1 VLQDLP
7 VRPEREFQ
15 AVLEESRA
23 LQSADI
29 IAIVLTGLFAI
40 AVIGTLAIAQTLIMP
55 VTAALIVSTALLA
68 GARAL
73 EKYRIP
79 RTLSVVLVLIAS
91 GGTVP
96 LVLMLVSS
104 PLLAWTS
111 RLPELGPQLREK
123 LHIFNRPLALWSEL
137 QPALGIDFSLPKIEW
152 VQPTLDFLS
161 PTLTEF
167 LLFLVTLVLFTLSW
181 PNLRR
186 SLVLTFEQRESR
198 LQALRILNE
207 IEDRLG
213 NYLLTVSVINL
224 GVGIL
229 TGVVS
234 TAAGLPNP
242 AALGALA
249 AILNY
254 VPIIGPALILIILTI
269 VGILTAST
277 LGGGMIA
284 PALFLGL
291 VFLEGHFVTPLIVGR
306 GLSLNALAV
315 FFAFAFWT
323 WLWGPMGAFLA
334 SPMLIVAIILREHL
348 VSTETG
354 SHRRDRTAVNRNH
367 R

>member
-1 VLQDLP
+1 M
-7 VRPEREFQ
+7 
-15 AVLEESRA
+15 A
-23 LQSADI
+23 
-29 IAIVLTGLFAI
+29 
-40 AVIGTLAIAQTLIMP
+40 
-55 VTAALIVSTALLA
+55 AALIIGTMLSA
-68 GARAL
+68 GARTL
-73 EKYRIP
+73 EEYRIS
-79 RTLSVVLVLIAS
+79 RSLAVALMLIVG
-91 GGTVP
+91 GGTVA
-96 LVLMLVSS
+96 LVLMLVSA

-123 LHIFNRPLALWSEL
+123 LHVFDRPLALWNEMQS
-137 QPALGIDFSLPKIEW
+137 ALGIDFSLPKIEW
-152 VQPTLDFLS
+152 VQPTLEFLS

-167 LLFLVTLVLFTLSW
+167 LLFFVTLVLFTLSW

-186 SLVLTFEQRESR
+186 ALIMAFERRESR

-213 NYLLTVSVINL
+213 DYLLTVSVINL

-229 TGVVS
+229 TGVISMAV
-234 TAAGLPNP
+234 GLPNP

-254 VPIIGPALILIILTI
+254 VPIVGPALILIVLTI
-269 VGILTAST
+269 VGIQAEST
-277 LGGGMIA
+277 LGVAMIA
-284 PALFLGL
+284 PTLFLGL
-291 VFLEGHFVTPLIVGR
+291 VFLEGHFVTPSIVGR

-348 VSTETG
+348 VPTEMRQSPG
-354 SHRRDRTAVNRNH
+354 DRPRQLGTNL
-367 R
+367 